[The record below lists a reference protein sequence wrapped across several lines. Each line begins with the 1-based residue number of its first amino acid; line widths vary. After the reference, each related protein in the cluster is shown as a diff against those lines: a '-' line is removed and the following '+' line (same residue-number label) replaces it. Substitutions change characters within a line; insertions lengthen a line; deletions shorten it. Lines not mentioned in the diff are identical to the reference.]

1 MSPLKVTKSF
11 GVFAVKQD
19 IAKHNSRYDFIKDG
33 MNLNEYM
40 YKQDDHMTLSSASHL
55 VSFICTPTRHY
66 PTPTPPYPL
75 PHPYPTPKLHGV
87 LNERK

>member
-19 IAKHNSRYDFIKDG
+19 IAKHNSRQDFINDG

-40 YKQDDHMTLSSASHL
+40 YKQDDHMMMIT
-55 VSFICTPTRHY
+55 
-66 PTPTPPYPL
+66 
-75 PHPYPTPKLHGV
+75 
-87 LNERK
+87 